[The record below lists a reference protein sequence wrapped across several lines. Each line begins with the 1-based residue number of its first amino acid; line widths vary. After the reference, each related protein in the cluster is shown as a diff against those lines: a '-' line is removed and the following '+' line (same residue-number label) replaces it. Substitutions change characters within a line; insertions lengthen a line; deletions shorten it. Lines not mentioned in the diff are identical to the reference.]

1 MRLGPEHP
9 ACMTPRDAEL
19 WWDAQ
24 RTVMA
29 AFTRRTPAGPRK
41 CSPCDDCDRAFA
53 EAMRAEGRCDGH
65 YPGEEVLDR
74 YRLAARRESW
84 RQSSRKRR
92 EALAL

>member
-9 ACMTPRDAEL
+9 ACMDAETDRL
-19 WWDAQ
+19 WWEAERTSAQ
-24 RTVMA
+24 
-29 AFTRRTPAGPRK
+29 AFKRRVLKGPRK
-41 CSPCDDCDRAFA
+41 VSPCDDCCREFA

-74 YRLAARRESW
+74 YRLAARRETW

-92 EALAL
+92 EAMAL

>member
-9 ACMTPRDAEL
+9 ACMDAETDRL
-19 WWDAQ
+19 WWQAERVRWSVGGRPAKHDA
-24 RTVMA
+24 
-29 AFTRRTPAGPRK
+29 
-41 CSPCDDCDRAFA
+41 SPCDDCERAFA

-74 YRLAARRESW
+74 YRLAARRETW

-92 EALAL
+92 EAMAL

>member
-9 ACMTPRDAEL
+9 ACMDAETDRL
-19 WWDAQ
+19 WWEAE
-24 RTVMA
+24 RVA
-29 AFTRRTPAGPRK
+29 WSIGHRPKVHEAV
-41 CSPCDDCDRAFA
+41 PCDDCCRAFA

-92 EALAL
+92 EAMAL